1 MLLTFVFLITV
12 IVIMTM
18 IMMTM
23 MMIVET
29 LTNIT
34 VVIPHLN
41 FCALNLSSFQYI
53 IIISSNTLLS
63 LYLRTRH
70 SLLLQLISQYSHLR
84 TSLYFMCSV
93 EASGAT
99 VLHRDAPSGQK
110 HVRGTQAR
118 EIRWQCKCYRV
129 LNVLAASPISS
140 LIFSSPLF
148 RSPHFLL
155 SFSSLLF
162 QPSSFIRSFSSI
174 AYSSTFSL
182 LTSFHLL
189 FYSPLLTSEH
199 GRGEAHL
206 HAAGEVR

>member
-1 MLLTFVFLITV
+1 MTYFLLPFETAPCLLVGPRSREKMRGNPTIKKKTKSTPQNSSRRFEVRTICGIPSDADILQSCFIYLKSGNRKMLLTFVFLITV

-70 SLLLQLISQYSHLR
+70 SLLL
-84 TSLYFMCSV
+84 
-93 EASGAT
+93 
-99 VLHRDAPSGQK
+99 
-110 HVRGTQAR
+110 
-118 EIRWQCKCYRV
+118 
-129 LNVLAASPISS
+129 
-140 LIFSSPLF
+140 
-148 RSPHFLL
+148 
-155 SFSSLLF
+155 
-162 QPSSFIRSFSSI
+162 
-174 AYSSTFSL
+174 
-182 LTSFHLL
+182 
-189 FYSPLLTSEH
+189 
-199 GRGEAHL
+199 
-206 HAAGEVR
+206 